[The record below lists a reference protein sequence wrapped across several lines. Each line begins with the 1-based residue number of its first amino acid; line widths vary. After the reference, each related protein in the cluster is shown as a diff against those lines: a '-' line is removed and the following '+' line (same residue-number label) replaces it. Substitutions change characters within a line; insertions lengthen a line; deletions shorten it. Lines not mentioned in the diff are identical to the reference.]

1 MCTWKHTGHLSQS
14 CHPTCKVWCKSVIA
28 LFGYKKCWK
37 HQTRLRG
44 DLSISC
50 LLKPL
55 SLLLNRRLFVWFLT
69 PCALLKVFCRTW
81 LARVHQTGFA
91 FDQLSDLDWQALFKP
106 FNQTCGNG
114 WVSVNMFCIGGRGH
128 DDVNIIHHDSFP
140 FEDCPLNYTTTNIK
154 LNHTRICIL
163 FRRHRVS

>member
-1 MCTWKHTGHLSQS
+1 M
-14 CHPTCKVWCKSVIA
+14 
-28 LFGYKKCWK
+28 
-37 HQTRLRG
+37 RG

-69 PCALLKVFCRTW
+69 LRALLKTFCRTW
-81 LARVHQTGFA
+81 LARVNHTGFA

-106 FNQTCGNG
+106 FNQPCDNG

-163 FRRHRVS
+163 FRRHEFHKCSVEQIIY